1 MVNQTRITKF
11 ILLGISDIQELQY
24 LYFVVLFPIY
34 VTALTG
40 NILIITA
47 VVQNPKL
54 HNPMYFFLVNLSL
67 VDVFYISTTVPKSLD
82 NSLRN
87 YKEIS
92 FWGCV
97 TQVALVVTLVTAE
110 VTFLT
115 AMAFDRYVAICYPL
129 QYQLIMNWNICFQM
143 AAASW
148 IACIICALIQTIQT
162 FKLHFCQSNVIKQYF
177 CDIPQLLSIS
187 CTDTT
192 MNKKLMCGITVIIGS
207 FCISSIFIS
216 YGLILSAV
224 FKMQSIRSQ
233 QKAISTCIPHLTVFS
248 LFTLSALFSYFRPR
262 ALSSPFTDLLTGL
275 LYTVLPPLMNPIIY
289 TLRNK
294 EIQLALLKLSK
305 VRLGICMGIS

>member
-11 ILLGISDIQELQY
+11 ILLGFSDIRELQY
-24 LYFVVLFPIY
+24 LYFAVLFPIY
-34 VTALTG
+34 VIALTG
-40 NILIITA
+40 NLLVITA

-67 VDVFYISTTVPKSLD
+67 VDACYISTTVPKSLD
-82 NSLRN
+82 HSLRN

-110 VTFLT
+110 VIFLT
-115 AMAFDRYVAICYPL
+115 AMAYDRYVAICYPL
-129 QYQLIMNWNICFQM
+129 QYQLIMNWNTCFQM
-143 AAASW
+143 AAAVW
-148 IACIICALIQTIQT
+148 IASIICALIQTTQT
-162 FKLHFCQSNVIKQYF
+162 FKLDFCQSNIIKQYF

-187 CTDTT
+187 CTNTI
-192 MNKKLMCGITVIIGS
+192 MNKKLLCGLTVIIGS
-207 FCISSIFIS
+207 FCILSVFIP

-224 FKMQSIRSQ
+224 FKMQSIRSR

-248 LFTLSALFSYFRPR
+248 LFALTALFSYFRPR
-262 ALSSPFTDLLTGL
+262 ALSSPLTDLLTGL

-294 EIQLALLKLSK
+294 DIQLTLSKLSK
-305 VRLGICMGIS
+305 